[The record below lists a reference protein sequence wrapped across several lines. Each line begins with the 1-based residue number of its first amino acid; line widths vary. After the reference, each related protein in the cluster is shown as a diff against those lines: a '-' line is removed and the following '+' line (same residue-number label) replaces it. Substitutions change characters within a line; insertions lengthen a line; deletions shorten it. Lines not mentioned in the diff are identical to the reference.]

1 MSFHDNCN
9 SRAIVLGMTCDG
21 EKICSAAGRI
31 STQQGTSIEIFERS
45 ADSEKNSSLIKK
57 VTRSGHNSVVEHT
70 FFNIAFCDVTAV
82 TEEFM
87 IEYRLASFTVKS
99 RRYVDFSN
107 VGYFAPEF
115 KNEENEKIYRNHVE
129 YLFSEYQYMLDNDM
143 AKEDA
148 RFLLPYCYR
157 SNFYCSLNARELLH
171 VLRGMLFGRGKKF
184 PEIYNLGKQILEQVQ
199 PMCPGIFAD
208 FESKVPT
215 KSDTIDLSDL
225 KPAATES
232 NENLVELIA
241 HTSNAKKTV
250 CLSSLINNLQL
261 SNDAAN
267 KIIDDSKKANEII
280 KRIFACS
287 RPRELETIQ
296 YTFKYNRLSLASIT
310 HLVRHRM
317 QGVMIPPLTSVDRK
331 VFITPPL
338 VKENAELLE
347 RYTNAFKRNVEV
359 YETLKANGESEETLV
374 YLVMSGNTL
383 DVVTTMNA
391 RELILYFR
399 LRTCTRAQWEIRDY
413 ACDALRQLR
422 KIEPEIFMN
431 YGPSCYVEGY
441 CPEGALTCGR
451 ATEMKDIF
459 ANNKF

>member
-1 MSFHDNCN
+1 MSFNDNCN
-9 SRAIVLGMTCDG
+9 SKAIVLGMSCDG

-31 STQQGTSIEIFERS
+31 STQQGTSIDIWNKS
-45 ADSEKNSSLIKK
+45 ADTEKNSSLIKK

-82 TEEFM
+82 TEQFM
-87 IEYRLASFTVKS
+87 IEFRLASFTVKS

-107 VGYFAPEF
+107 VGYFVPEF
-115 KNEENEKIYRNHVE
+115 KNKENEQKYREHID
-129 YLFSEYQYMLDNDM
+129 YLFAEYQYFLDNGI

-171 VLRGMLFGRGKKF
+171 VLRAMVFGRGSKF

-215 KSDTIDLSDL
+215 KSDTMDLSDF
-225 KPAATES
+225 KTEIDE
-232 NENLVELIA
+232 NEPTDLVELLAYTDNAEDTICIA
-241 HTSNAKKTV
+241 
-250 CLSSLINNLQL
+250 SLVNNLQI
-261 SNDAAN
+261 SSEQAS
-267 KIIDDSKKANEII
+267 KIIEDESKAEEII

-296 YTFKYNRLSLASIT
+296 YTFRYNRLSLASIT

-317 QGVMIPPLTSVDRK
+317 QGVMIPPLTSVNRK
-331 VFITPPL
+331 IHITPDA
-338 VKENAELLE
+338 VKNNAELLE
-347 RYTNAFKRNVEV
+347 RYNNAFERNAEV
-359 YETLKANGESEETLV
+359 YNMLKTDGESEEALV
-374 YLVMSGNTL
+374 YLVLSGNTL
-383 DVVTTMNA
+383 DVITTMNG
-391 RELILYFR
+391 RELMLYFR

-413 ACDALRQLR
+413 ACEALRKLR
-422 KIEPEIFMN
+422 EIEPMIFKN
-431 YGPSCYVEGY
+431 YGPSCYVEGK

-451 ATEMKDIF
+451 AVEMKELF
-459 ANNKF
+459 SK